1 MKIYTKTG
9 DGGKTSLYSGKRV
22 SKSNVR
28 IHSYG
33 ALDELNC
40 HIGLLRDQISN
51 LEEFKTKGKDLIT
64 IQSWIFSLGSHLAN
78 DSVDMVNSLPKVKSD
93 WILVLEEKIDKMT
106 SELIPLKNFI
116 LPGGSLIISQTHIAR
131 AICRRAERLTIE
143 LQNSL
148 SNDDVPLPK
157 SAIPLLN
164 RLSDYLFTLSR
175 WFSAKTGATEIDW
188 KPM

>member
-1 MKIYTKTG
+1 M
-9 DGGKTSLYSGKRV
+9 
-22 SKSNVR
+22 
-28 IHSYG
+28 
-33 ALDELNC
+33 C
-40 HIGLLRDQISN
+40 HWS
-51 LEEFKTKGKDLIT
+51 GKDLIT

-157 SAIPLLN
+157 SSIPLLN

>member
-1 MKIYTKTG
+1 VKIYTKTG
-9 DGGKTSLYSGKRV
+9 DEGETSLYSGKRI

-28 IHSYG
+28 INSYG
-33 ALDELNC
+33 ALDELNS

-51 LEEFKTKGKDLIT
+51 LEEFKNKEKNLIT
-64 IQSWIFSLGSHLAN
+64 IQSWIFSLGSNLAN
-78 DSVDMVNSLPKVKSD
+78 DSVEMVNNLPRVESE
-93 WILVLEEKIDKMT
+93 WILVLEKEIDKMT

-116 LPGGSLIISQTHIAR
+116 LPGGNVIISQTHITR
-131 AICRRAERLTIE
+131 AVCRRAERLTIE

-148 SNDDVPLPK
+148 SSDDVPLPK

-175 WFSAKTGATEIDW
+175 WFSLKTGAEEIDW

>member
-51 LEEFKTKGKDLIT
+51 LEEFENKGKDLIT

-106 SELIPLKNFI
+106 SELIPLKKYQKMIKEIEAVEYKNLTHLKENVDKSYSFME
-116 LPGGSLIISQTHIAR
+116 LRMVLLSLNQ
-131 AICRRAERLTIE
+131 
-143 LQNSL
+143 
-148 SNDDVPLPK
+148 
-157 SAIPLLN
+157 
-164 RLSDYLFTLSR
+164 
-175 WFSAKTGATEIDW
+175 EI
-188 KPM
+188 